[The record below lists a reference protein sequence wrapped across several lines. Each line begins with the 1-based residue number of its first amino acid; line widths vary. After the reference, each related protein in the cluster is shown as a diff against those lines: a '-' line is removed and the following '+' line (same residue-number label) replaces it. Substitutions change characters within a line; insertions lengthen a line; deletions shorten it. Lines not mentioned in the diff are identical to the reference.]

1 MRLELSRRAQHDL
14 DDIRDHG
21 LQLFGATRTIEYL
34 DRIERAFRR
43 ILDYPAIGEVRRG
56 LGAEVHSLSA
66 GSHRVFYLREE
77 TRVVVIRVLHKR
89 MDAGRHL

>member
-21 LQLFGATRTIEYL
+21 LQHYGAAQTIEYL

-43 ILDYPAIGEVRRG
+43 ILDHPGIGEVRRG
-56 LGAEVHSLSA
+56 VRENVHSLPT
-66 GSHRVFYLREE
+66 GSHRVFYVREE
-77 TRVVVIRVLHKR
+77 ARVLVIRVLHKR